1 MRVIFL
7 GTPDFALP
15 SLEAL
20 IDSEHEVVCVVT
32 QPDRVGNR
40 NKLIPPPVKEAAIK
54 KGVKVLQYQKVSKEG
69 VAELES
75 FKADIMVT
83 CAFGQMLSQE
93 LLDLCPY
100 GVINVHA
107 SLLPY
112 YRGSSP
118 IHWAVINGEKE
129 TGVTIMQT
137 ALEVDSGDIILQKK
151 TEIYPDETTGELFN
165 RLSVLGAEA
174 LLEALKMIQE
184 GNAVYHKQD
193 HSLATHVRMLKKED
207 GEIDFNISA
216 YKLHDFVRG
225 MNPWPGAYT
234 YLGKDML
241 KVHRL
246 SVANYVG
253 EPAQVLYAGKEGLIV
268 GCGGGSVRLEEI
280 QPSGGKRMKDT
291 DYLLGHKITVGT
303 VLGERDE

>member
-7 GTPDFALP
+7 GTPDFAIP

-40 NKLIPPPVKEAAIK
+40 NKLIPPPVKLTAIN

-69 VAELES
+69 ISQLES
-75 FKADIMVT
+75 FNADIMVT

-107 SLLPY
+107 SLLPC

-137 ALEVDSGDIILQKK
+137 ALEVDSGDIILQKR
-151 TEIYPDETTGELFN
+151 TDIHPDETTGELFD
-165 RLSVLGAEA
+165 RLSVLGAKALIEA
-174 LLEALKMIQE
+174 LEMIQE
-184 GNAVYHKQD
+184 GNAVYLKQD
-193 HSLATHVRMLKKED
+193 HSIATHVRMLKKED

-216 YKLHDFVRG
+216 DKLHDFVRG

-246 SVANYVG
+246 SVANHIG
-253 EPAQVLYAGKEGLIV
+253 EPAQVLYAGKEGLII